1 MGLINAM
8 LVTILLLIT
17 LAVAVWFWQDSMKAK
32 EVASKAGRDY
42 CKEKQL
48 QLLDGT
54 VAVHS
59 WRLKFDKK
67 MVIMRMFRMSVY
79 QQAEDRRFVV
89 PIYMR
94 NHEVIAIGHDDKKVI
109 RLSDYRA

>member
-1 MGLINAM
+1 MI
-8 LVTILLLIT
+8 VTILLLIS
-17 LAVAVWFWQDSMKAK
+17 LAVVVWFWQDTMKAK
-32 EVASKAGRDY
+32 DIATKAGRDY
-42 CKEKQL
+42 CKEKSL

-59 WRLKFDKK
+59 WRLTFDKK
-67 MVIMRMFRMSVY
+67 IVIMRMFRMSVY
-79 QQAEDRRFVV
+79 QQSEDRRFVV

-94 NHEVIAIGHDDKKVI
+94 NHEVITIGHDDKKVI